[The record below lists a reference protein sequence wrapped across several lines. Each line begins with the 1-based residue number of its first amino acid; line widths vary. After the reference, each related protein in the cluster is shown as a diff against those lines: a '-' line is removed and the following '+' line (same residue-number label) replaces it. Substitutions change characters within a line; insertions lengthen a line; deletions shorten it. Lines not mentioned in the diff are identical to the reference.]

1 MAKRSDTLRRLTHP
15 LSTLVCV
22 VALFALFPRISNGQT
37 SADPPPANPAP
48 AVASPAPA
56 TGASQKP
63 AAPAKPKH
71 VITNEDLEPHSA
83 NGAKDGN
90 FIPGEGSLL
99 TCDSACEQAARAE
112 LGYDSDNEAEWR
124 VQVVRARRDLLE
136 DNAWRGLL
144 SQAVQQTKYYCNF
157 LLQESQQTA
166 PSGNDYNSRAQ
177 QARNANYFENMGRTL
192 RQGLESLTNRMQ
204 EHIQEVRVL
213 SPARAAMMNAQATRI
228 LDRTCEFPGSR

>member
-1 MAKRSDTLRRLTHP
+1 MAKPFDTPRLLIHN
-15 LSTLVCV
+15 LGAISCAA
-22 VALFALFPRISNGQT
+22 ALFVLFPLVSSGQSSTT
-37 SADPPPANPAP
+37 SPPANPAP

-63 AAPAKPKH
+63 TAPAKPKH

-83 NGAKDGN
+83 NGTKDDK
-90 FIPGEGSLL
+90 FHPGEGSLL
-99 TCDSACEQAARAE
+99 TCDSSCEQAARNE

-124 VQVVRARRDLLE
+124 VQIVRARRDLVE
-136 DNAWRGLL
+136 DAAWRGLL

-166 PSGNDYNSRAQ
+166 PSGNDYSSRSQ
-177 QARNANYFENMGRTL
+177 RARNADYFENMGRTL

-228 LDRTCEFPGSR
+228 LNRDCELPGNR

>member
-1 MAKRSDTLRRLTHP
+1 MAKRSDSPRPLIHP
-15 LSTLVCV
+15 LSVLACA
-22 VALFALFPRISNGQT
+22 VALFALFPLVSEAQT
-37 SADPPPANPAP
+37 SADPPPANPAQP
-48 AVASPAPA
+48 AASPAPA
-56 TGASQKP
+56 TGSSRKS

-71 VITNEDLEPHSA
+71 VITNEDLEPYSA
-83 NGAKDGN
+83 NGAKDGK

-99 TCDSACEQAARAE
+99 TCDSSCEQAARNE

-136 DNAWRGLL
+136 DTDWRGQL
-144 SQAVQQTKYYCNF
+144 SQAVQQTNSYCNF

-177 QARNANYFENMGRTL
+177 RARNAAYFENMGRTL
-192 RQGLESLTNRMQ
+192 RQGLDSLMNRMQ
-204 EHIQEVRVL
+204 QHIQEVRVL
-213 SPARAAMMNAQATRI
+213 SPARAAMMTAQATRI

>member
-1 MAKRSDTLRRLTHP
+1 MTKRSNNSRLLIHLGP
-15 LSTLVCV
+15 LACAA
-22 VALFALFPRISNGQT
+22 ALLILFPRISNAQSST
-37 SADPPPANPAP
+37 DPPPAKSA
-48 AVASPAPA
+48 AAAASPAPA
-56 TGASQKP
+56 TSVSQKP
-63 AAPAKPKH
+63 ASPAKPKH
-71 VITNEDLEPHSA
+71 VITNEDLEPHSPNAA
-83 NGAKDGN
+83 NDGQYL
-90 FIPGEGSLL
+90 PGEGSMLN
-99 TCDSACEQAARAE
+99 CDSACEQAARAE

-124 VQVVRARRDLLE
+124 VQIVRARRDLTE
-136 DNAWRGLL
+136 DTAWRGLL

>member
-1 MAKRSDTLRRLTHP
+1 MAKRSDTPRSLIHYLGP
-15 LSTLVCV
+15 LACAA
-22 VALFALFPRISNGQT
+22 ALFVLFPLVSSGQSST
-37 SADPPPANPAP
+37 DPPAANRAP
-48 AVASPAPA
+48 VAASPAPA
-56 TGASQKP
+56 TGVSQKP

-83 NGAKDGN
+83 NDAKDGK

-99 TCDSACEQAARAE
+99 TCDASCEQAARNE

-124 VQVVRARRDLLE
+124 VQIVRARRDLL
-136 DNAWRGLL
+136 DDTAWRGLL
-144 SQAVQQTKYYCNF
+144 SQAVQQTNYYCNF

-177 QARNANYFENMGRTL
+177 RARNANYFENMGRTL
-192 RQGLESLTNRMQ
+192 RQGVESLTNRMQ

-213 SPARAAMMNAQATRI
+213 SPVRAAMMAAQATRI